1 MSISLELKHLSDSLE
16 GTLLYDDLHKTLYA
30 TDAYTEYAYSG
41 SATKTNQDIVTLVR
55 FAENIKFLSFRT
67 AELQNHGN
75 GIVVDVSKY
84 FTKIVAFDPIKK
96 TVTVQPGVIRDE
108 LNLYLKPHG
117 VFFGP
122 NTSTSS
128 RCMIGGMVGNNSSG
142 TTSIRYGVT
151 GIK

>member
-1 MSISLELKHLSDSLE
+1 
-16 GTLLYDDLHKTLYA
+16 
-30 TDAYTEYAYSG
+30 
-41 SATKTNQDIVTLVR
+41 V
-55 FAENIKFLSFRT
+55 
-67 AELQNHGN
+67 GN

-117 VFFGP
+117 VFFRP

-128 RCMIGGMVGNNSSG
+128 RCMIGGWWGIIPQVLPRFAM
-142 TTSIRYGVT
+142 GVT
-151 GIK
+151 RIK

>member
-1 MSISLELKHLSDSLE
+1 LLK
-16 GTLLYDDLHKTLYA
+16 
-30 TDAYTEYAYSG
+30 
-41 SATKTNQDIVTLVR
+41 
-55 FAENIKFLSFRT
+55 NIKFLSFQ
-67 AELQNHGN
+67 ELQVPHWGQTVGN

-128 RCMIGGMVGNNSSG
+128 RCMIGGMVG
-142 TTSIRYGVT
+142 IIPQVLPRFAMA
-151 GIK
+151 